1 MPLYLQASLRNLI
14 LSLYVISCLLRQL
27 RKSSEVEYSQV
38 VVLKWLND
46 YSSLVFVDIACLQ
59 YFSEQQNLLSEYV
72 CHCVECEIYLQQI
85 VSVLNSNM
93 CGGLAK

>member
-1 MPLYLQASLRNLI
+1 M
-14 LSLYVISCLLRQL
+14 
-27 RKSSEVEYSQV
+27 EYSQV

-46 YSSLVFVDIACLQ
+46 YSSLVSVDIT
-59 YFSEQQNLLSEYV
+59 FSEQETLLSECV